1 MKLLTV
7 VSGGD
12 APGIN
17 VVLAQWV
24 QRAGDHVVWGAMG
37 GLPAL
42 VQGRWRALSHAD
54 VWPFVGLA
62 GSLLPSSREPIL
74 RDPTA
79 QQAARDRL
87 QAEGISGVLL
97 FGGDG
102 TLRHVLPILTSW
114 GIPCAAIPTT
124 IDNDVPGTDYTLG
137 FDSACNFAYQSID
150 GVTATAHALGG
161 RIFMVETLGGN
172 TGYLALAVAE
182 GAGAH
187 AVLLPEYDY
196 DEGQIAARLRA
207 AAEAQ
212 GFALLVLSE
221 GARGART
228 LAETLPER
236 VGMRVRDVR
245 LGHAQR
251 GGTPTHRDRVFARQA
266 ADLAFETI
274 RAGQSGVIVER
285 GGALHVVEALPAE
298 RPLPDRARYDRI
310 NGL

>member
-1 MKLLTV
+1 MSILAV

-17 VVLAQWV
+17 AALAQLV
-24 QRAGDHVVWGAMG
+24 RQAGDGVVYGAVG
-37 GLPAL
+37 GLPGL
-42 VQGRWRALSHAD
+42 VQGRWQSLNYVD

-74 RDPTA
+74 RDPAA
-79 QQAARDRL
+79 QQVARDRL
-87 QAEGISGVLL
+87 HAEGIRGVVL

-102 TLRHVLPILTSW
+102 TLRHVLPILSSW

-137 FDSACNFAYQSID
+137 FDSACNFAYHSID

-172 TGYLALAVAE
+172 TGYLALAIAE
-182 GAGAH
+182 GTGAH

-196 DEGQIAARLRA
+196 DEEQIAARLRA

-274 RAGQSGVIVER
+274 RAGQSGVVVAR
-285 GGALHVVEALPAE
+285 GGALHVVEALPSE
-298 RPLPDRARYDRI
+298 RPLPDRALYDRI
-310 NGL
+310 NGR